1 MTDLFDPLALAATA
15 ATIGALVWVAHL
27 ADKARRARPLPPAEA
42 PCPTAPQQGGGHTQR
57 PAAMLTATHRP
68 WVVVPEGIG
77 SGAVLAQ
84 AEAGTHPTH
93 PTFSELVLP
102 LDGCGA
108 DAQVTST
115 EPPPCP

>member
-15 ATIGALVWVAHL
+15 ATIGALVWVGHL
-27 ADKARRARPLPPAEA
+27 ADKARRARRVPPAA
-42 PCPTAPQQGGGHTQR
+42 ALAPTAMQQCTTTQR
-57 PAAMLTATHRP
+57 PVAVLTATHRP
-68 WVVVPEGIG
+68 WVVVPDGIG
-77 SGAVLAQ
+77 SGTMLAQ
-84 AEAGTHPTH
+84 AEASTHPTH

-115 EPPPCP
+115 EPPQCP